1 MTAWNKLLAVMDETL
16 GFPNRVSSRVKKV
29 KQAFD
34 NKTHEHVFWLE
45 YRVRVGEQANSPTN
59 EHDDMMAD
67 RKMMFLRDLLAD
79 LEQIKNDRPGS
90 QT

>member
-1 MTAWNKLLAVMDETL
+1 MAPTSVALVRHLD
-16 GFPNRVSSRVKKV
+16 GSRSGVQQPWVLILCQIDKE
-29 KQAFD
+29 AL
-34 NKTHEHVFWLE
+34 LE